1 MKLYLEPTLAGH
13 RHGRFFISQLDAA
26 PADDYPHSG
35 LLLMHGKVFQDQ
47 DTSQQ
52 EILWEWA
59 SQPGRTLLLLPPY
72 KSGEVFKRL
81 DWLVAAR
88 EGTPVSN
95 DGIVPDTLCS
105 EVTLSL
111 TGNDGEFDRTL
122 GHQWKDYTI
131 NTRFIKQHHGTGVFS
146 ATTLPLWSIS
156 LLDHARETLDWL
168 ESLMALAGHAAA
180 EETTAL
186 QAKGVQ
192 LQPTDYTL
200 MVCMRAWDL
209 YSAESVTSVLSQGKF
224 SLISI
229 PELDVVEGIRRL
241 KTLGLIDDNGLTDL
255 GVDTLNESPYGHY
268 VQVLKEETAS

>member
-26 PADDYPHSG
+26 PADDSPHSG
-35 LLLMHGKVFQDQ
+35 LLLMHGKVFQEQ

-52 EILWEWA
+52 ETWWEWA
-59 SQPGRTLLLLPPY
+59 SQPGCTLLLLPPY

-81 DWLVAAR
+81 DWLVATR
-88 EGTPVSN
+88 ESTPVSN

-122 GHQWKDYTI
+122 GHQWKDYTV
-131 NTRFIKQHHGTGVFS
+131 NTRFIKQHHGTGVFA

-168 ESLMALAGHAAA
+168 AGLMALAGHA
-180 EETTAL
+180 TADEATEL
-186 QAKGVQ
+186 GAKGAQ

-200 MVCMRAWDL
+200 MVCMQAWGL
-209 YSAESVTSVLSQGKF
+209 YTAESITSVLSQAEF
-224 SLISI
+224 ALISI
-229 PELDVVEGIRRL
+229 PELDVLEGMGRL
-241 KTLGLIDDNGLTDL
+241 RTLGLIDDNGLTDL

-268 VQVLKEETAS
+268 VQVLKEETLS